1 VLRQSKFW
9 SLLVVVV
16 VEVDMLAVAVLVEL
30 CM

>member
-30 CM
+30 CT

>member
-16 VEVDMLAVAVLVEL
+16 VEVDMLAVVVLVEL
-30 CM
+30 CT